1 VAAAESAALLFS
13 YGQAETYLRRALHLV
28 RSSAAADP
36 HTELV
41 VLLSLFRVIA
51 IDRGWGDEDAREV
64 VDQATALTEA
74 GSLRDD
80 TARLWWSLFF
90 SLLDRDDDEGYLE
103 VARTLSRSLAAHEG
117 GSHSRAITDGPGHAA
132 RAAVHVMAIFERLA
146 ADDEAGAEQQLG
158 FARTHVDA
166 APAAD
171 LAAYDEHLHVM
182 LLLIEAYWAALVG
195 DVDANRASAAA
206 AVALADADGRP
217 FPRAIAR
224 TLAVGGLPYLDDP
237 MAENALERIGAAVQ
251 FANRFGFG
259 WLAWSAAAFQA
270 WADALSGGDAEEAA
284 RSIEQFLHDLDAAHR
299 HGNDSI
305 TYLQLADVQLV
316 LGLVDDAR
324 AALHRAIERPGPYR
338 GLVTRIY
345 RRRLALLET

>member
-1 VAAAESAALLFS
+1 M
-13 YGQAETYLRRALHLV
+13 
-28 RSSAAADP
+28 
-36 HTELV
+36 
-41 VLLSLFRVIA
+41 IA
-51 IDRGWGDEDAREV
+51 IDRGWGDEDARLV
-64 VDQATALTEA
+64 VDQATALTEP
-74 GSLRDD
+74 GCLRDD

-90 SLLDRDDDEGYLE
+90 SLLDRDDHDGYVEVSRALSHNLATYEGGE
-103 VARTLSRSLAAHEG
+103 TSHEG
-117 GSHSRAITDGPGHAA
+117 AIVDGPGHAA

-146 ADDEAGAEQQLG
+146 DDDEAGAEQQLR

-195 DVDANRASAAA
+195 DVGANRASAAA

-224 TLAVGGLPYLDDP
+224 TLAIGGLPYLDDP
-237 MAENALERIGAAVQ
+237 MAENAVERIGAAVQ

-270 WADALSGGDAEEAA
+270 WADALSGGDADEAA

-305 TYLQLADVQLV
+305 TYLQLADVKLA

-338 GLVTRIY
+338 GMVTRVY
-345 RRRLALLET
+345 RRRLARLET